1 MKQRDFL
8 LWLLLVPGVGI
19 VGRTRVWEY
28 MVVHGLNE
36 LSLQE
41 VHQLAGVPQQQRA
54 SSRVFCQSDVATR
67 QFEKLKTTHYVT
79 IADEEYPTWLAE
91 IDCPPVVLFYQG
103 DFLFARYPG
112 VAIVGTREMSSYG
125 EQIVKGFVPAFVD
138 AGIITISGLATGIDE
153 AVHRETLAHHGA
165 TVGVI
170 GTGLEGCV
178 SASSRRLTKPS
189 R

>member
-54 SSRVFCQSDVATR
+54 SSRVFANQMLRHGSS
-67 QFEKLKTTHYVT
+67 KNLKR
-79 IADEEYPTWLAE
+79 P
-91 IDCPPVVLFYQG
+91 
-103 DFLFARYPG
+103 
-112 VAIVGTREMSSYG
+112 
-125 EQIVKGFVPAFVD
+125 
-138 AGIITISGLATGIDE
+138 IT
-153 AVHRETLAHHGA
+153 
-165 TVGVI
+165 
-170 GTGLEGCV
+170 
-178 SASSRRLTKPS
+178 SRLLTKNTQLG
-189 R
+189 

>member
-103 DFLFARYPG
+103 DGADVKIMDRFFRHRKVPLPRKIFK
-112 VAIVGTREMSSYG
+112 TR
-125 EQIVKGFVPAFVD
+125 
-138 AGIITISGLATGIDE
+138 ISA
-153 AVHRETLAHHGA
+153 
-165 TVGVI
+165 
-170 GTGLEGCV
+170 
-178 SASSRRLTKPS
+178 
-189 R
+189 